1 MSDPVLTF
9 MMLCIASFVAGV
21 MNSVAGG
28 GTLLTFPALLSVVS
42 PVVANASSTVALVP
56 SSLAGAWGYRSEVRD
71 SKRWL
76 AILFLPSLLGGIV
89 GSLLVTRLPEGFFSA
104 SVPWLI
110 LTAATLFLIQPYV
123 AVWTGI
129 GRPHAPPSGGLVAA
143 VAFFQ
148 FLVAIYGGYF
158 GAGIG
163 ILMLSSLSLMGMADI
178 HQMNALKTV
187 LAAVINGV
195 SVVIFVVEGKVEWR
209 YALVMSVA
217 ASLGGYCG
225 ARLARRLNR
234 TLVRWIV
241 IAIGFSLG
249 GYYLWKQMH
258 TGSIT

>member
-1 MSDPVLTF
+1 MSDPVLTIAL
-9 MMLCIASFVAGV
+9 LCTASFVAGV

-28 GTLLTFPALLSVVS
+28 GTLLTFPSLLSVIS
-42 PVVANASSTVALVP
+42 PVYANATSTVALVP
-56 SSLAGAWGYRSEVRD
+56 SSLAGAWGYRAEVR
-71 SKRWL
+71 SVKRWL
-76 AILFLPSLLGGIV
+76 AILFLPSLLGGIA
-89 GSLLVTRLPEGFFSA
+89 GSLLVTRLPEGWFSA

-110 LTAATLFLIQPYV
+110 LTAATLFLVQPYV
-123 AVWTGI
+123 AAWTGI
-129 GRPHAPPSGGLVAA
+129 GKPHAAPAGWLIGA

-148 FLVAIYGGYF
+148 FLVAVYGGYF

-178 HQMNALKTV
+178 HQMNALKTI

-195 SVVIFVVEGKVEWR
+195 SVVIFVLEDKVEWR
-209 YALVMSVA
+209 YALIMSVA

-225 ARLARRLNR
+225 ARVARRLNR
-234 TLVRWIV
+234 TLVRWVV
-241 IAIGFSLG
+241 IAIGFGLG